1 MIDMSKLLGVAA
13 ALVLAAGLSV
23 GDARAITVVDDGDT
37 VDVGPGLETA
47 FVGDIKGRPSGGPS
61 AWEVQ
66 FDSTTPAS
74 ASALVTLSSVVAS
87 TFTDLVMSWIN
98 AADSSVI
105 ASVPISPV
113 ETTLGTLFT
122 SPGALSQILAISW
135 SSSST
140 DPRVGFDVT
149 VEVSPVPLPAGV
161 LLLMTAV
168 GGLGVM
174 RARRRNVTV

>member
-1 MIDMSKLLGVAA
+1 M
-13 ALVLAAGLSV
+13 
-23 GDARAITVVDDGDT
+23 
-37 VDVGPGLETA
+37 
-47 FVGDIKGRPSGGPS
+47 
-61 AWEVQ
+61 
-66 FDSTTPAS
+66 
-74 ASALVTLSSVVAS
+74 TLSSVVAS
-87 TFTDLVMSWIN
+87 TFTDLVISWIN

-105 ASVPISPV
+105 ASAPISPV
-113 ETTLGTLFT
+113 ETTLDTLFT